1 MFNLIIN
8 YCCIFF
14 VLFYISI
21 CINFAQENQANKSS
35 KKNDDLI
42 HFGDL
47 IEVDVVGGT
56 EFDWRGTLTPEGFLD
71 GVDFVDEPI
80 YALCQNEKNVASQIV
95 KGYSK
100 ILRNPQVIVKILDKS
115 GRAVSYL
122 YGAVK
127 FPQRFQITRPVR
139 LNELLILSGGLD
151 ERASGDIQVLRTNT
165 LSCQDNNNLTSKEN
179 ENILVSRN
187 EQGTTLFKLTIAEII
202 KGKEESNPLI
212 LNGDII
218 TVSEAEPIYVVGG
231 VENPR
236 RINARTQ
243 ITVSRAISSSGGLS
257 KNANLKNIVIY
268 RRTKA
273 ETQVIEVDFEKIKS
287 NEAEDIILKKF
298 DIVEIGVK
306 GEDKKRFSPFVKIIE
321 AQTKPLEL
329 PLRIVE

>member
-1 MFNLIIN
+1 MLKINNKFCPFYLFLI
-8 YCCIFF
+8 
-14 VLFYISI
+14 YISVSFS
-21 CINFAQENQANKSS
+21 FAQEFKT
-35 KKNDDLI
+35 KNETDQLI

-47 IEVDVVGGT
+47 IEVDIIGGND
-56 EFDWRGTLTPEGFLD
+56 FDWRGTLNPEGFLD
-71 GVDFVDEPI
+71 GIEFVDEPI
-80 YALCQNEKNVASQIV
+80 YALCQDEKTVAAQIV

-100 ILRNPQVIVKILDKS
+100 ILRNPQVVVKILDKS

-151 ERASGDIQVLRTNT
+151 ERASGEIQLLRTNS
-165 LSCQDNNNLTSKEN
+165 LNCLENNNKNTDKKAETLNVKDD
-179 ENILVSRN
+179 L
-187 EQGTTLFKLTIAEII
+187 QGTKLLKINVLEML
-202 KGKEESNPLI
+202 KGYEESNPII

-236 RINARTQ
+236 KINARTEMT
-243 ITVSRAISSSGGLS
+243 ITRAISSAGGFA

-268 RRTKA
+268 RRNKS
-273 ETQVIEVDFEKIKS
+273 ETQVIEVDFDKIK
-287 NEAEDIILKKF
+287 NDAAEDIVLKKF
-298 DIVEIGVK
+298 DILEIGVN
-306 GEDKKRFSPFVKIIE
+306 GEEKKRFSPYVKIIE
-321 AQTKPLEL
+321 TQNKPLEL

>member
-1 MFNLIIN
+1 MLKLITKF
-8 YCCIFF
+8 CFF
-14 VLFYISI
+14 FLVLFYLSI
-21 CINFAQENQANKSS
+21 CLNFAQEKIDNKAS

-47 IEVDVVGGT
+47 IEVDVVGGS

-71 GVDFVDEPI
+71 GVDFLDDPI
-80 YALCQNEKNVASQIV
+80 YALCQNEKTVASQIA

-127 FPQRFQITRPVR
+127 FPQRFQITRPVK

-151 ERASGDIQVLRTNT
+151 ERASGEIQILRTNT
-165 LSCQDNNNLTSKEN
+165 LNCLDSNNTQNKES
-179 ENILVSRN
+179 ENILVN
-187 EQGTTLFKLTIAEII
+187 KVEQGTSLIKLTIGEII
-202 KGKEESNPLI
+202 KGKNESNPLI

-236 RINARTQ
+236 KINARTQ
-243 ITVSRAISSSGGLS
+243 MTVSRAILSSGGLT
-257 KNANLKNIVIY
+257 KNANTKNIVIY
-268 RRTKA
+268 RRVKT
-273 ETQVIEVDFEKIKS
+273 ETQILEIDFEKIKS
-287 NEAEDIILKKF
+287 NEAEDVVLRKF
-298 DIVEIGVK
+298 DILEIGVK
-306 GEDKKRFSPFVKIIE
+306 GEDKKRTYPFVKIVE
-321 AQTKPLEL
+321 TQTKPLEL